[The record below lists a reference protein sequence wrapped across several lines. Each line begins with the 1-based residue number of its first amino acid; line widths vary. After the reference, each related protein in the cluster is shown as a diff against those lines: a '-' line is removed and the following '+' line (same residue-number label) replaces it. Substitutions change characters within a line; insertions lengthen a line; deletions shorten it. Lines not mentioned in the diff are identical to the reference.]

1 MSVVPPAARRPLLV
15 LLLATAL
22 VAGGLAYA
30 ATRPVPPGPPAASV
44 GQPVDIAVPAIP
56 LLDEAGRATSLAAFR
71 GRIVVLADFLTSCQ
85 ETCPITTGS
94 FLAMQRA
101 VAASG
106 LGSRVVFVEVSVDP
120 GRDTPARLAAYA
132 RYTGA
137 DYPLLTGTPAR
148 IAALWQFFGV
158 AYQRVPEGRPP
169 GIDWQTGRPYT
180 YDVAHQDALF
190 FLDAAGRERFVIL
203 GSPIPDGALPGRLTA
218 LLDARGRQGL
228 AHPDPS
234 GWTVPQ
240 AQSVISWLAGVR
252 VRTA

>member
-1 MSVVPPAARRPLLV
+1 MRVIPRAGRRPLF
-15 LLLATAL
+15 LLALATAL

-30 ATRPVPPGPPAASV
+30 ATRTQPPGPPAASV
-44 GQPVDIAVPAIP
+44 GQPLDVAVPAIP
-56 LLDEAGRATSLAAFR
+56 LLDEAGRPTSLAAFR
-71 GRIVVLADFLTSCQ
+71 GKIVVLADFLTSCQ

-94 FLAMQRA
+94 FLTMQRA

-106 LGSRVVFVEVSVDP
+106 LANRVVFVEVSVDP

-148 IAALWQFFGV
+148 LAELWRFFGV
-158 AYQRVPEGRPP
+158 GYQRVPEGNPP

-180 YDVAHQDALF
+180 YDMTHQDALF

-203 GSPIPDGALPGRLTA
+203 GSPIPSGALPSRLA
-218 LLDARGRQGL
+218 GMLDATGRADF
-228 AHPDPS
+228 AHPDPA
-234 GWTVPQ
+234 GWTVQQ
-240 AQSVISWLAGVR
+240 AESVISWLAGVR
-252 VRTA
+252 VRTG